1 MPQIPK
7 IVVLFAAKR
16 LSIMYK
22 QPLKDTVKPDDR
34 QLYLDFKSD

>member
-7 IVVLFAAKR
+7 LVVLFAAKR

-22 QPLKDTVKPDDR
+22 QPGQALRAAWVT
-34 QLYLDFKSD
+34 S